1 MSQVTDFTT
10 ALNSASKHTQGL
22 IENIIVDNSSDSI
35 LLTIL
40 NSQVVSVTIAG
51 QSIST
56 PLVDKQVLDLDLSK
70 VTKAQLAGTI
80 AALMLDNIKALK
92 QVKGLLPSEM
102 ASLNKSHIAGRFLSE
117 VVPVITGK
125 LTLTTLPNYAVVG
138 ASDTTPLSDAEI
150 AKLGINRTS
159 LHNAVWLKYGK
170 TRTKPIAKLVFKFTV
185 DNVNAAKAID
195 AKLASFPAYDDTGKR
210 IPNSVSQ
217 AGDTLNCIVAY
228 VDFEQKSLLDIDF
241 EL

>member
-1 MSQVTDFTT
+1 MAQNTDFQT
-10 ALNSASKHTQGL
+10 ALHTASKHAQGL
-22 IENIIVDNSSDSI
+22 TENIIVDSSSESI
-35 LLTIL
+35 LLTVL
-40 NSQVVSVTIAG
+40 NSQVVSVTNAG

-56 PLVDKQVLDLDLSK
+56 PLVDKQIIELDLSK

-102 ASLNKSHIAGRFLSE
+102 TSLNKSHIAGRFLNE
-117 VVPVITGK
+117 IIPVMTGK
-125 LTLTTLPNYAVVG
+125 LNLATLPNYQVISS
-138 ASDTTPLSDAEI
+138 SDTMPLSDSELAT
-150 AKLGINRTS
+150 LGIKRAS
-159 LHNAVWLKYGK
+159 LHSAVWLKYGK
-170 TRTKPIAKLVFKFTV
+170 TRTKPVAKLVFIYTV

-217 AGDTLNCIVAY
+217 ASDTLNCIVAY
-228 VDFEQKSLLDIDF
+228 ADLEQTSLLDIDF